1 MTLAKQGKSGLIAF
15 PCFAIQLQFIGE
27 IAMFR
32 RRHSSNQTIIAT
44 AKAIRTDL
52 RVPYSLSTD
61 RNVLTVLS
69 VAIVGNWSINRPG
82 FAIQRQVIRLPE
94 KFDLPL
100 ILN

>member
-1 MTLAKQGKSGLIAF
+1 
-15 PCFAIQLQFIGE
+15 
-27 IAMFR
+27 MFR
-32 RRHSSNQTIIAT
+32 RRHSSNQTIAT

-52 RVPYSLSTD
+52 RAPYSLSTD
-61 RNVLTVLS
+61 RNFLTVLS

-82 FAIQRQVIRLPE
+82 FAIQRQVIPLPE